1 MTDSFWKTGAPGPRQ
16 ERLAWPSPIQLV
28 RQFAIVAVV
37 VVLWGFLFVGYLRLT
52 DRRAE
57 GPLSDQPDPV
67 AVVTPPT
74 ETPTLQPEDTT
85 TPTTA
90 IATTPTTAATSTP
103 APTATPSVADTPST
117 PTPTAR
123 PETTVVET
131 PSPDPEPTATPTDT
145 PAPSPTP
152 TETPVLPTDTPVPPE
167 ETSGVSF
174 AGDVLPIFE
183 RRCVKCH
190 GGDKT
195 EEGLVLKSYADAM
208 TGSWNGPVIEPGSAE
223 GSFLVEQIVTGEM
236 PKKEPRL
243 LPSEIRAISDWIDA
257 GAPDN

>member
-1 MTDSFWKTGAPGPRQ
+1 MTGSFWKTEAPGPRQ
-16 ERLAWPSPIQLV
+16 EHLVWPSLFQLV
-28 RQFAIVAVV
+28 RQVAIVAVV
-37 VVLWGFLFVGYLRLT
+37 AVLWGILFVGYLRLT
-52 DRRAE
+52 DRPADE
-57 GPLSDQPDPV
+57 PLSDQPDSV

-74 ETPTLQPEDTT
+74 EAPTLRPEDTLP
-85 TPTTA
+85 PTTA
-90 IATTPTTAATSTP
+90 IAATPTTAATSTP
-103 APTATPSVADTPST
+103 APTATSEVVDTPST
-117 PTPTAR
+117 PTLT
-123 PETTVVET
+123 ETTVVET
-131 PSPDPEPTATPTDT
+131 PSPEPEPTATPTDT

-152 TETPVLPTDTPVPPE
+152 SETPLLPTDTPMPPE

-190 GGDKT
+190 GGDRT
-195 EEGLVLKSYADAM
+195 EEGLVLKSYTDVM

-236 PKKEPRL
+236 PKREPRL